1 MTPTLRVGVTGGIGS
16 GKTALTDRLN
26 AHGIV
31 IVDADRAARD
41 IVEPGTTALA
51 AIVEHFGKQVLLPD
65 GSLDRAA
72 LRKIVFEDPQ
82 ERRWLEALTHPLIG
96 ERIAEQLAAAA
107 SPYVV
112 LASPLLL
119 EGSQHEFVDHV
130 VVVDVPEAMQIER
143 AIARDQ
149 NSRDL
154 IERIM
159 EAQLPRAERLA
170 RADTVID
177 NSGSLSDLDR
187 RTHELHEQL
196 LALSRRSPQAS

>member
-16 GKTALTDRLN
+16 GKTALTDRLD

-41 IVEPGTTALA
+41 IVEPGTPALA
-51 AIVEHFGKQVLLPD
+51 AIVEHFGKQILLPD
-65 GSLDRAA
+65 GGLDRAA
-72 LRKIVFEDPQ
+72 LRKLVFEDPQ
-82 ERRWLEALTHPLIG
+82 ERLWLEKLTHPLIG

-112 LASPLLL
+112 FASPLLL

-159 EAQLPRAERLA
+159 EAQLPR
-170 RADTVID
+170 
-177 NSGSLSDLDR
+177 
-187 RTHELHEQL
+187 
-196 LALSRRSPQAS
+196 